1 MHDILIS
8 FTVLF
13 LIVTLLIVLLRKF
26 GQPDQVAYI
35 LAGLVLGPS
44 VTGIFSEAS
53 HIAEMGEIGIFL
65 LMFFLGLEI
74 EIPDN
79 KSLLR
84 KPVIA
89 QVSRFVLGLLFA
101 LVIGQAFGWNVP
113 QQLLLFVVLSFNST
127 AVVTEYLRGTNALH
141 NTNGRILL
149 NMLLIQDIAVAPVL
163 SLFQFYT
170 EGGGNFKLL
179 PAVIA
184 AVLIFLLIRT
194 IRNQHLYQWPA
205 IKNLEHDHELQV
217 FVSALV
223 CVGFSC
229 LASLAGL
236 SASIGSFIAGVYIGR
251 LNAFHWVGAVLRP
264 FKILFLALFF
274 ISVGLQIELD
284 FIAANSLVIA
294 VVSAMV
300 IVTNS
305 LLSAIVFRFMKLSWG
320 ASIRNGVLLSQTG
333 EFGLLATTIARNGGL
348 ISEEMFRV
356 LVAVTGITLI
366 VSTVLARWMDRGV
379 QKSVP
384 G

>member
-1 MHDILIS
+1 MHDTLVS

-13 LIVTLLIVLLRKF
+13 VVVILLIVLLRKL

-44 VTGIFSEAS
+44 VTGIFSDAT
-53 HIAEMGEIGIFL
+53 HILEMGEIGIFL

-84 KPVIA
+84 KPLIA
-89 QVSRFVLGLLFA
+89 QLSRFVLGLLFA
-101 LVIGQAFGWNVP
+101 LLIGQAFGWNLP

-141 NTNGRILL
+141 NSNGRMLL

-163 SLFQFYT
+163 SLFQFYND
-170 EGGGNFKLL
+170 GGADFQLI
-179 PAVIA
+179 PAAIA
-184 AVLIFLLIRT
+184 GVLIFLLLRT

-205 IKNLEHDHELQV
+205 IKNLEQDHELQV
-217 FVSALV
+217 FVSALI

-264 FKILFLALFF
+264 FKIFFLALFF
-274 ISVGLQIELD
+274 VSVGLQLELD
-284 FIAANSLVIA
+284 FIAENYVVIA
-294 VVSAMV
+294 AVSVVV
-300 IVTNS
+300 IVSNS
-305 LLSAIVFRFMKLSWG
+305 LLSAFVFRLMKLGWG
-320 ASIRNGVLLSQTG
+320 DSLRNGVLLSQTG

-348 ISEEMFRV
+348 ISEEIFRV

-366 VSTVLARWMDRGV
+366 VSTVLARLMDRG
-379 QKSVP
+379 KM
-384 G
+384 GY